1 MLSRVEVSR
10 SALIH
15 SVRQYRRLIG
25 RSQFYG
31 VVKSNAYGHGLR
43 PCVQALDGEVD
54 GFALNHISEAG
65 VAWELTSRPFL
76 VMGRFDAD
84 EARQLLDKEA
94 SRLTVVLSEPDEI
107 RQLASIR
114 PDLPFHLKIDTG
126 MSRLGRRGRALDEA
140 FAYLADHPSLPWTGI
155 MTHFANVEDV
165 TEQGFAQRQLDLFD
179 AAWSKAQLAARG
191 RPLIRHAASSAAAA
205 LLPGARL
212 DLVRVGISLYGLW
225 PSQATKLSLLSL
237 PGEGMELRPA
247 LRWIT
252 TIVHVNEVEQGAR
265 VGYGCT
271 YQATAPM
278 RVAILPVGYN
288 EGYDRSLSNRAF
300 AVVQGRRAPV
310 VGRVCMNM
318 TMVDVTH
325 IADARPGTEAVLIG
339 RGVADRARGDGGADD
354 RMVVDA
360 RGEEMSADLMAD
372 LAGTIN
378 YETVTRIHPEIP
390 RILVD

>member
-25 RSQFYG
+25 NSQFYG

-43 PCVQALDGEVD
+43 LCVQALDEEVD
-54 GFALNHISEAG
+54 GFAINHISEAG
-65 VAWELTSRPFL
+65 AAWDLTSRPFL
-76 VMGRFDAD
+76 VMGRFDAE

-94 SRLTVVLSEPDEI
+94 SRLTVVLSDPDEI
-107 RQLASIR
+107 RSLAEVR

-126 MSRLGRRGRALDEA
+126 MSRLGRRGQGLEEA
-140 FAYLADHPSLPWTGI
+140 FAFLADHPALPWTGI

-165 TEQGFAQRQLDLFD
+165 TEQAFAERQLDLFHS
-179 AAWSKAQLAARG
+179 AWQRAQGAARG
-191 RPLIRHAASSAAAA
+191 RSLVRHAASSAAAA

-237 PGEGMELRPA
+237 PGDGMEMRPA
-247 LRWIT
+247 LRWMT

-271 YQATAPM
+271 YQSNAPM
-278 RVAILPVGYN
+278 RVAVLPVGYN

-300 AVVQGRRAPV
+300 AVVNGQRAPV
-310 VGRVCMNM
+310 LGRVCMNM

-325 IADARPGTEAVLIG
+325 IPGVGPGTEAILIG
-339 RGVADRARGDGGADD
+339 RGASGGTGTTRGDRIQTPA
-354 RMVVDA
+354 
-360 RGEEMSADLMAD
+360 EEMSADLMAD

-378 YETVTRIHPEIP
+378 YEVVTRIHPDIP